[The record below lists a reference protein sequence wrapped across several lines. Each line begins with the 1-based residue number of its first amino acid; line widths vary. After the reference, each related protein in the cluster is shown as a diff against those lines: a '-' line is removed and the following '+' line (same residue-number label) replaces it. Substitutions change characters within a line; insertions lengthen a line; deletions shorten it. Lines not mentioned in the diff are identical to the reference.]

1 MNIKNTTPDPVDL
14 YTFDVELN
22 GELYKVKIWT
32 SSGSS
37 KFQDWEVLDSDRL
50 LFIPKV
56 LEDEII
62 AQIDKDWEQ
71 LLKQ

>member
-1 MNIKNTTPDPVDL
+1 MNIKNTTPAPVNL
-14 YTFDVELN
+14 YTFDVELD

-32 SSGSS
+32 NEGSS
-37 KFQDWEVLDSDRL
+37 KFQDWEVLDSDHL
-50 LFIPKV
+50 PFIPKV